1 MLTNVPAG
9 SVDFV
14 LDSKTAEGTFR
25 ANRRTNIWWT
35 WHAGGTLEFAG
46 GRLGSYSFEDGEK
59 EFVRQ
64 YTKGSAGK
72 ERTSALTLGLNPAI
86 KDVPNLE
93 KWERGCVSLQ
103 IGGNR
108 GLGGGNGSN
117 FFSWFSLADSEI
129 AVDGTPVVR
138 AGRIL

>member
-1 MLTNVPAG
+1 
-9 SVDFV
+9 VDV
-14 LDSKTAEGTFR
+14 ALDSTTAEGSFR

-46 GRLGSYSFEDGEK
+46 GELMSYSFAEGGE
-59 EFVRQ
+59 EFARQ
-64 YTKGSAGK
+64 YKNGSTGK
-72 ERTSALTLGLNPAI
+72 DRASALTVGLNPAV

-108 GLGGGNGSN
+108 SLGGSNGST
-117 FFSWFSLADSEI
+117 FFTWFSLAGPEI
-129 AVDGTPVVR
+129 GIDGTPVVR
-138 AGRIL
+138 AGKIL